1 MRLPVALRPVSVK
14 APAEVSGTGAS
25 GSTDVPITAGFT
37 GAQAVEPSGLA
48 KGFTDSRTI
57 ATGATVDRTVTIGD
71 GTKVARFDL
80 DAANNSADLDLYV
93 YELNDAGTPVAVA
106 GQSAT
111 GSADEQV
118 TLTNPAK
125 GKYLVSIDGFA
136 AAPGESS
143 IAVNTPEAL

>member
-1 MRLPVALRPVSVK
+1 M
-14 APAEVSGTGAS
+14 
-25 GSTDVPITAGFT
+25 
-37 GAQAVEPSGLA
+37 
-48 KGFTDSRTI
+48 
-57 ATGATVDRTVTIGD
+57 TIGD

-80 DAANNSADLDLYV
+80 DAVNDAADLDLFV
-93 YELNDAGTPVAVA
+93 YRLNDAGTPVAVA

-136 AAPGESS
+136 ALRGSRASTTATTSS
-143 IAVNTPEAL
+143 WSRPRAGSAT